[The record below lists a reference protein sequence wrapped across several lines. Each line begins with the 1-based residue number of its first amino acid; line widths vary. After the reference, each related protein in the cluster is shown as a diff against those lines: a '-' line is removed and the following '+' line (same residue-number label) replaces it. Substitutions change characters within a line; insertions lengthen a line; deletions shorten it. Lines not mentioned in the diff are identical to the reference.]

1 MSKYEWTIIGVN
13 ICIIG
18 ECYGQ
23 MDFKTLLYGA
33 DQDGEFH
40 GFLMSEDPF
49 NDTDNEEIMLAVTD
63 IPGSRC
69 GFTLDIDNRQIK
81 LTFPPDTILCH
92 SEEMEVTLGY
102 VEQLS
107 TDVPLT
113 RNYKLR
119 GDTSEKYPVVS
130 IDLLTTG
137 ATCHLVLAKYPDI
150 TSPKAIV
157 SDTKVRTTIEFN
169 RLVSEQEALIW
180 FLENY
185 ETNTDPRYIKLFSV
199 NLPFAESEERIE
211 FAEYCDSWIF
221 ETDDVVRP
229 KSTMED

>member
-1 MSKYEWTIIGVN
+1 MGVD

-18 ECYGQ
+18 ECYGK

-33 DQDGEFH
+33 DQDSEFH

-49 NDTDNEEIMLAVTD
+49 NGTDNEEIMLAVTD

-69 GFTLDIDNRQIK
+69 SFALDIDTRQIK

-92 SEEMEVTLGY
+92 SKEMEVTLGY
-102 VEQLS
+102 VERIS
-107 TDVPLT
+107 TDVPIT
-113 RNYKLR
+113 MNYKLR
-119 GDTSEKYPVVS
+119 GETSEKYPVVS
-130 IDLLTTG
+130 IGLFTTG
-137 ATCHLVLAKYPDI
+137 ATCHIVLAKYPDI
-150 TSPKAIV
+150 TSPEAMV
-157 SDTKVRTTIEFN
+157 SETKVRTTVEFN
-169 RLVSEQEALIW
+169 RLVSEPEALNW

-185 ETNTDPRYIKLFSV
+185 ETDTDPRYIHLFSA

-211 FAEYCDSWIF
+211 FAEYCDSWIV